1 MQCSKGLMYYKK
13 RHGYSNFRY
22 ARDAEAECKYCGIV
36 MSTISSVHDHA
47 RKEHLDLICQVNK
60 F

>member
-1 MQCSKGLMYYKK
+1 MYYQK
-13 RHGYSNFRY
+13 RHRYSNFRY